1 MKVFEKF
8 MVCPNCKR
16 PLLRKKAIKSGVPY
30 RGNYCGYCGS
40 DISSTIKEALEITGV
55 ANKSDQ

>member
-1 MKVFEKF
+1 